1 MDNIEE
7 IKHYTKLFL
16 ITFFV
21 FFFIR
26 YYLSRM
32 LIKQSVCL
40 NDALFTSLCYGIA
53 NVTVKFALT
62 NT

>member
-1 MDNIEE
+1 
-7 IKHYTKLFL
+7 
-16 ITFFV
+16 
-21 FFFIR
+21 
-26 YYLSRM
+26 M